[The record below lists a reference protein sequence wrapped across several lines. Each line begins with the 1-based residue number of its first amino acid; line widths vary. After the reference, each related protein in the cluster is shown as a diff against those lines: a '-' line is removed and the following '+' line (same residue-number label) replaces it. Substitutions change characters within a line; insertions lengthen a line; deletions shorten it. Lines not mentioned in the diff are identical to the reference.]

1 MATVGD
7 NSAAAAEVQPLV
19 NPDKLDKTPVR
30 IRLEVVAIVIV
41 LIVWGIILVA
51 SSPSSTGLKGGDQQ
65 NFLDWLTSSGGQ
77 LVLGILGAASVIV
90 LLYSVYSILNKR
102 TGGTSDRELD
112 KTEWATT
119 RYRRIVAENRARDEV
134 SPRPKKRE

>member
-1 MATVGD
+1 LATVGD

-41 LIVWGIILVA
+41 LIVWVVILVA
-51 SSPSSTGLKGGDQQ
+51 SSPPSTGLKGGDQQ
-65 NFLDWLTSSGGQ
+65 NFLNWLTSSGGQ

-90 LLYSVYSILNKR
+90 LLYSAYSIFSKK
-102 TGGTSDRELD
+102 TGGTSDREPD
-112 KTEWATT
+112 KTEWAIT
-119 RYRRIVAENRARDEV
+119 RYRRIVAENRARDDV

>member
-77 LVLGILGAASVIV
+77 LVRGASRAKRLS
-90 LLYSVYSILNKR
+90 LLYV
-102 TGGTSDRELD
+102 
-112 KTEWATT
+112 
-119 RYRRIVAENRARDEV
+119 V
-134 SPRPKKRE
+134 SRSSNFCCSPCAISSC